1 MATRVDYLGKL
12 DGKRR
17 TPQGGLRVDSNLTR
31 TGIFIY
37 HYDANDGQ
45 GHREIREYRPASEV
59 FKADSLET
67 LKYAP
72 VTIDHPEMIR
82 TDNYKEHA
90 VGVVAENVRA
100 REQFIAAD
108 LLVQDAKAVAAIEA
122 GDLVEI
128 SCGYSV
134 DLDHTPGTTPT
145 GERYDAIQTNIVYN
159 HVAIGPRAWG
169 RAGADVKMH
178 LDSNGNSVVRNN
190 YTEDMSDTD
199 KARLDALTAATSRA
213 DKAEAERDASRAE
226 CAKIADQ
233 HANITAEFNKFKAD
247 HVGSFRPS
255 QVHELVK
262 ARVSLETSARA
273 ILPEGKFD
281 GASDADIIAQCLTS
295 HDPKLDQAGKSAD
308 YLRARFD
315 AAVDM
320 AARADAAVAT
330 LAVKIDSTISQSATL
345 PVNDLEKARQE
356 FDTRRADTLKAGPPA
371 GAQIAK

>member
-1 MATRVDYLGKL
+1 MAERIDFQGRL

-45 GHREIREYRPASEV
+45 GYREIREYRPADEV

-67 LKYAP
+67 LKLAP
-72 VTIDHPEMIR
+72 VTVDHPEMIR

-100 REQFIAAD
+100 RDQFIAAD
-108 LLVQDAKAVAAIEA
+108 LLVQDQAAVAAIEA

-134 DLDHTPGTTPT
+134 DLVHTPGTTPT

-159 HVAIGPRAWG
+159 HVAIGPKAWG

-178 LDSNGNSVVRNN
+178 LDSNGNSVLRGD
-190 YTEDMSDTD
+190 YTEFMSDTD

-213 DKAEAERDASRAE
+213 DKAEAERDAVRQELAE
-226 CAKIADQ
+226 TRDKLSEAS
-233 HANITAEFNKFKAD
+233 ANLAQIKVDTM
-247 HVGSFRPS
+247 GSFRPS
-255 QVHELVK
+255 EIPALVQ
-262 ARVSLETSARA
+262 ARVALETAAKA
-273 ILPEGKFD
+273 IVPAGKFD
-281 GASDADIIAQCLTS
+281 GMSDTDIVAHCLTA
-295 HDPKLDQAGKSAD
+295 HDAKLDQAGKSAD

-315 AAVDM
+315 AAVEM
-320 AARADAAVAT
+320 ASRADAAVAA
-330 LAVKIDSTISQSATL
+330 LAVKIDSAISQSAA
-345 PVNDLEKARQE
+345 PAVNDLEKARQE
-356 FDTRRADTLKAGPPA
+356 FDAARVDTLKAGPPA
-371 GAQIAK
+371 GALTRK